1 MSLVVLIRDQKGS
14 SMTLGMPYDTD
25 IASVCWMLGNAE
37 GGTDENQNSIAFRHV
52 NIP

>member
-1 MSLVVLIRDQKGS
+1 MTRDQKGS

-25 IASVCWMLGNAE
+25 IARVCWMLGNAK
-37 GGTDENQNSIAFRHV
+37 GGTDQSLNSIAFLHV